1 MGKPKLPSGQICSQV
16 RKFLEM
22 KEKKDRKGGR
32 TPLPDEEKRKNLVA
46 TKLTDIELEVARA
59 KAEAFK
65 MTVYELL
72 KEALNRCVISVKQY
86 DEFVKIVDR
95 FSLSHLMRLCII
107 RSVVYPRL
115 TAEELAVYKDLNMNL
130 RNYGR
135 NLRGV
140 AIEATKQCGGS
151 TDYVAAVEKEL
162 EWLRAAKRKVQEQLM
177 L

>member
-1 MGKPKLPSGQICSQV
+1 
-16 RKFLEM
+16 M
-22 KEKKDRKGGR
+22 KEKGDNKGGR

-59 KAEAFK
+59 KAEELK
-65 MTVYELL
+65 MTVYEFL
-72 KEALNRCVISVKQY
+72 KVALNACAITMKQY
-86 DEFVKIVDR
+86 EEFVKIVDR

-107 RSVVYPRL
+107 RSVVHPRL

-140 AIEATKQCGGS
+140 AIEAARQCEGS

-162 EWLRAAKRKVQEQLM
+162 EWLRAAKRKMETLM
-177 L
+177 ML